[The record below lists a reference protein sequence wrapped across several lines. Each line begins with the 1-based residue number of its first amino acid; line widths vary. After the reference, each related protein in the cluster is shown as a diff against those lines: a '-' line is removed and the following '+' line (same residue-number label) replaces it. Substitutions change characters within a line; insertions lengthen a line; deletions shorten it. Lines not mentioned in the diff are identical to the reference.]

1 MTSFLFQECVS
12 PQWLQATLPGLR
24 SVATKASSSIT
35 IPVTLSF
42 FVTGHRTKIR
52 LITVLTSHIGGL
64 KARSFLPSRRNFG
77 KAAFHSKKKPTTL
90 NKYQQA
96 LEPGLF
102 RVFPASASGFMNT
115 FERHFFIG
123 YSTKNKQLF
132 RR

>member
-52 LITVLTSHIGGL
+52 LITARTSHSGGL
-64 KARSFLPSRRNFG
+64 KARSFLPPCRNFG
-77 KAAFHSKKKPTTL
+77 KAALHFQEEA
-90 NKYQQA
+90 N
-96 LEPGLF
+96 
-102 RVFPASASGFMNT
+102 N
-115 FERHFFIG
+115 FE
-123 YSTKNKQLF
+123 
-132 RR
+132 